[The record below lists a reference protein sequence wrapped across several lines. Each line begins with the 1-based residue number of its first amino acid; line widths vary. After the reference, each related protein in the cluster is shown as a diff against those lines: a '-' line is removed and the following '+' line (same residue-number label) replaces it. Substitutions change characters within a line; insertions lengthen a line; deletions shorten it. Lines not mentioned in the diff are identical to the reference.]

1 MKVRI
6 RWGSRTPFPLRA
18 SPPEPAPESS
28 PEPMPPPAEPPP
40 VDAPSSEAPSLASS
54 VEAPPADAQPAEPSP
69 AIVAMPPREPGIIG
83 KLMIEAYGA
92 SNVGCVR
99 TNNEDYFLVAPTIG
113 LYVVAD
119 GMGGAQAGEHASKLA
134 VETVHA
140 LLQSLDPSHRDSD
153 TVSEALVSAF
163 EEANRRVMDA
173 SASDPGLEGMGT
185 TLIAAMESD
194 DGLVIASVGDSRG
207 YEHDSDKLKL
217 ITEDQTWVNEVG
229 RRLGIEEESLK
240 THPMRHVLTMAIGV
254 SEQLRVHTYELH
266 PSPGTQVLLCSD
278 GLHGVAPEEEVAEIL
293 HSKDSL
299 ESKCDQLIAA
309 ARAHG
314 GPDNVTAVL
323 LQAA

>member
-6 RWGSRTPFPLRA
+6 RWGSRAPDA
-18 SPPEPAPESS
+18 SPAPPLEHDPEPAPEIAAI
-28 PEPMPPPAEPPP
+28 PP
-40 VDAPSSEAPSLASS
+40 
-54 VEAPPADAQPAEPSP
+54 Q
-69 AIVAMPPREPGIIG
+69 EPGIIG
-83 KLMIEAYGA
+83 KLMLEAYGA

-99 TNNEDYFLVAPTIG
+99 TNNEDYFLVAPTLG
-113 LYVVAD
+113 QYVVAD

-140 LLQSLDPSHRDSD
+140 LLQDLDPAHRDSD
-153 TVSEALVSAF
+153 TVSEALVTAF

-173 SASDPGLEGMGT
+173 AASDPSLEGMGT
-185 TLIAAMESD
+185 TLIAALESD
-194 DGLVIASVGDSRG
+194 DGLIVASVGDSRV
-207 YEHDSDKLKL
+207 YVFENDKLKL

-266 PSPGTQVLLCSD
+266 PAPGTQVLLCSD
-278 GLHGVAPEEEVAEIL
+278 GLHGVAPEDEVANIL

-299 ESKCDQLIAA
+299 ESKCEQLIAA

-323 LQAA
+323 LQAL

>member
-6 RWGSRTPFPLRA
+6 RWGSRTPAA
-18 SPPEPAPESS
+18 SPEPAPAPDEL
-28 PEPMPPPAEPPP
+28 PPTL
-40 VDAPSSEAPSLASS
+40 EA
-54 VEAPPADAQPAEPSP
+54 SP
-69 AIVAMPPREPGIIG
+69 AREPGIIG
-83 KLMIEAYGA
+83 KLMIEAFGA

-99 TNNEDYFLVAPTIG
+99 TNNEDYFLVAPTLG
-113 LYVVAD
+113 QYVVAD

-140 LLQSLDPSHRDSD
+140 MLQKLDPARRDND
-153 TVSEALVSAF
+153 TVCDALVTAF

-173 SASDPGLEGMGT
+173 ASSDPNLEGMGT

-194 DGLVIASVGDSRG
+194 DGLIIASVGDSRV
-207 YEHDSDKLKL
+207 YVFENDKLQL
-217 ITEDQTWVNEVG
+217 VTEDQTWVNEVG

-266 PSPGTQVLLCSD
+266 LSPGAQVLLCSD
-278 GLHGVAPEEEVAEIL
+278 GLHGVAPESEIAAIL
-293 HSKDSL
+293 HSSDSP
-299 ESKCDQLIAA
+299 EAKCDQLIAS

-314 GPDNVTAVL
+314 GPDNITAVL
-323 LQAA
+323 LHAL